1 MAKLKFYLDTRQSKF
16 GKEAPLKLSIRNNNT
31 SAFISLG
38 ISLLPSHWDAKNEK
52 VIVHPRR
59 QIYNNYIE
67 QQRMNIREI
76 VLDLLLSRKIEN
88 MTASD
93 IKKFVE
99 KSLKPI
105 SDEEEK
111 ETTFIDCFRRFIDLK
126 QKESTKSIYQGTLN
140 HLYKFCDNIEV
151 LTFEDINKGWLTR
164 FDNYLAETS
173 PSKNAR
179 NIHLRNIRAV
189 FNDAIDE
196 NITTH
201 YPFRKYKIRNVETAK
216 RSLTIDQLREL
227 INFPVEEHQEQY
239 RDMFLL
245 IFFLIGINT
254 IDLFNLTKQSV
265 RDGRII
271 YHRAKTGRLHSIKI
285 EPEALAIIKKYKGSN
300 YLLNPLDRYANY
312 KDYRKKINKNLQEIG
327 TFERVGRG
335 GKKVHH
341 PLFTELT
348 TYWARHTW
356 ATIASE
362 IDIPKETISAAL
374 GHEIGSRIT
383 SIYINF
389 DQKKVDEA
397 NRKVIDYVLYNKV

>member
-1 MAKLKFYLDTRQSKF
+1 MAKLKFYLDTRQCKT

-111 ETTFIDCFRRFIDLK
+111 ETTFIDCFRQFIDLK

-189 FNDAIDE
+189 FNDAIDD

-227 INFPVEEHQEQY
+227 INFSVEEHQEQY

-254 IDLFNLTKQSV
+254 IDLFNLTKGSL
-265 RDGRII
+265 RNGRIT
-271 YHRAKTGRLHSIKI
+271 YNRAKTGRLHSIKV
-285 EPEALAIIKKYKGSN
+285 EPEALAIIKKYKGNN

-341 PLFTELT
+341 PLFPELT

-362 IDIPKETISAAL
+362 IDIPKETISSAL